1 MGAKKSV
8 RREDIL
14 VAAEKILTERGEG
27 AVCARSIA
35 REIGCSTQPI
45 YDAFSGME
53 EVRRGLI
60 ARAADTYARVTEE
73 IAAEG
78 KYPAYKCMGMAYVRF
93 GRLYPNMFR
102 MLFMDNGEA
111 VGATVGEDMVTEAA
125 KRISASTGMSLER
138 ARKFHYTMWISIHGM
153 GVFAATGYLKLTEDE
168 ISEILTEIYR
178 GLLHVNG
185 IDA

>member
-60 ARAADTYARVTEE
+60 ARAADTYARVTAE

-102 MLFMDNGEA
+102 MLFMNNAET
-111 VGATVGEDMVTEAA
+111 VGGTVGEDMVTEAA

-138 ARKFHYTMWISIHGM
+138 ARKFHYTMWILLHGM